1 MKNGIIMAIVVAMV
15 LLIGSSIIAEA
26 YTLGSRTLMFGKVG
40 EDVKD
45 LQIKLNQWGY
55 NVGAPDGIYGKG
67 TEKAVIK
74 FQKDQG
80 LVIDG
85 IAGRGTIDKL
95 KAEKYIKYSVKAGD
109 NLSKIANKFNT
120 TVWKI
125 KVNNN
130 LYTDVIYVGEKLNI
144 PQAGPNTTSAYTFQ
158 SRSNYRLQ
166 VTAQELDWLTRA
178 VYSEARGEPYK
189 GQVAVA
195 AVILNRVL
203 HPRFPNTIK
212 DVIFEPWAF
221 TAVHDGQFW
230 LEPKGTARQAVID
243 ALKGWDPTGGATFYY
258 NPVKVTSYWIY
269 TRPVITQI
277 GRHYFAT

>member
-1 MKNGIIMAIVVAMV
+1 MIITMV

-55 NVGAPDGIYGKG
+55 SIGAPDGIYGKG
-67 TEKAVIK
+67 TERAVIE

-85 IAGRGTIDKL
+85 IAGKSTINKL
-95 KAEKYIKYSVKAGD
+95 KIKNYIEYSVKPGD
-109 NLSKIANKFNT
+109 TLSKIAKNFNT

-130 LYTDVIYVGEKLNI
+130 LNTDVIYMGEKLKI
-144 PQAGPNTTSAYTFQ
+144 PQAGPNTAAAYAVQ
-158 SRSNYRLQ
+158 SKSNYRLH
-166 VTAQELDWLTRA
+166 VTAEEMDWLTRA

-203 HPRFPNTIK
+203 HPRFPNTVRG
-212 DVIFEPWAF
+212 VIFEPWAF

-230 LEPKGTARQAVID
+230 LEPQATARQAVID

-258 NPVKVTSYWIY
+258 NPAKVTSYWIY